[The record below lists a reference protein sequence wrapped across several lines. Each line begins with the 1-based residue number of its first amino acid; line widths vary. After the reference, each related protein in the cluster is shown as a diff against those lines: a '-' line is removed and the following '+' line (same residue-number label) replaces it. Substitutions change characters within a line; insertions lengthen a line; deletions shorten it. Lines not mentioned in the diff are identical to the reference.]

1 MPVAYAA
8 PAPDRDEPLAQ
19 VKGCSANGS
28 NDSSSDV
35 GLDIAQEEMREL
47 LDRIFVRDPDFR
59 CTRVGGGGGIEMRPK
74 CGGGVFM

>member
-8 PAPDRDEPLAQ
+8 AAPDRDEPLAR
-19 VKGCSANGS
+19 VKWCSAKGS
-28 NDSSSDV
+28 NESSSDV
-35 GLDIAQEEMREL
+35 GLDIAREEMREL
-47 LDRIFVRDPDFR
+47 RDRIFVRNLEIR